1 MSELKSRII
10 LCKNI
15 KMDKSYNNV
24 LSYTE
29 EQMLALCEKNKIA
42 ERTDYSFMR
51 PTTNIY
57 VDFTYEQCIQANYIA
72 FQNKDYS
79 NKWFFAWINDVN
91 YISDKNCELTYTVD
105 AWSSWWDKWNQQDCY
120 ILRQHVRDDTIGA
133 HTLPENIDVGEV
145 IQGGV
150 IEDISLSEY
159 FYVGVLTSHNPVTN
173 KDFTAPITVYK
184 RNVMAKKLCLFNANP
199 MDNLV
204 NLGLFLLHTNANGH
218 SSDIDSIFF
227 IPSSLINVADL
238 EENTGTTPTL
248 PGLPSG
254 ETYTFYTTKN
264 SFQIESFEQEI
275 NKPYSYT
282 DYQPKNNKCLC
293 YPYNY
298 LLVSNNIGNQ
308 NIFKYENFS
317 TDKAKFKVE
326 MTVAVGCSGRLV
338 PEYYKNM
345 ETDDDESL
353 PLPKYP
359 TIAWSTDSYINWLT
373 QNAIN
378 VPTQVMSIA
387 GGLGNTAVTGGSITQ
402 YNKDNTINQAQTNNA
417 FTGAISTGVNTA
429 TSIANLLGQFY
440 TASLLPNTTNG
451 QNTADINFLAKRNT
465 FTFRQM
471 RAKKEYLIMID
482 NYFTRYGYAYRK
494 IGTPNLTGRSVFN
507 YIEIAGDSNIGYGSV
522 PSNFMETINNAC
534 RKGVT
539 IWHNHDNLGNFSLDN
554 PII

>member
-1 MSELKSRII
+1 MSDLKSRII

-105 AWSSWWDKWNQQDCY
+105 AWSTWWDKWNHQDCY
-120 ILRQHVRDDTIGA
+120 ILRQHVRDDTIGV

-159 FYVGVLTSHNPVTN
+159 FYVGVLTSHNPATN
-173 KDFTAPITVYK
+173 RDFPAPITVYK

-204 NLGLFLLHTNANGH
+204 NLGLFLLHTNANSH

-227 IPSSLINVADL
+227 IPASLITVADL
-238 EENTGTTPTL
+238 EENTGTV
-248 PGLPSG
+248 GG
-254 ETYTFYTTKN
+254 ESYTFYTMKN

-275 NKPYSYT
+275 DKPYSYT

-326 MTVAVGCSGRLV
+326 MTISVGCSGRLV

-359 TIAWSTDSYINWLT
+359 TIEWSTDSYINWLT
-373 QNAIN
+373 QNAVN
-378 VPTQVMSIA
+378 VPTQLLNLFGSTTSTVQN
-387 GGLGNTAVTGGSITQ
+387 GGL
-402 YNKDNTINQAQTNNA
+402 
-417 FTGAISTGVNTA
+417 STVQGV
-429 TSIANLLGQFY
+429 TSIASNIASFLGQFY
-440 TASLLPNTTNG
+440 TASLLPNITNG

-494 IGTPNLTGRSVFN
+494 IGRPNLDGRKEFN
-507 YIEIAGDSNIGYGSV
+507 YIEIADDSNIGYGTV